1 MSQSETQLCSG
12 HVVKALD
19 FPGNP
24 DHYIVARVLTI
35 QYGIVTAAAVKR
47 VVEGQEITIPRNQ
60 IFKFPEQ
67 GEHFMDGHFPDKR
80 VIILG

>member
-1 MSQSETQLCSG
+1 MNKTETQLCSG

-35 QYGIVTAAAVKR
+35 EHGIVTAAGVKR
-47 VVEGQEITIPRNQ
+47 VCEGSEVSIPRNQ

-67 GEHFMDGHFPDKR
+67 GEHFMDSHFPGR
-80 VIILG
+80 VTILD

>member
-1 MSQSETQLCSG
+1 MNQTETQLCSG

-35 QYGIVTAAAVKR
+35 EHGMVTAAAIKR
-47 VVEGQEITIPRNQ
+47 VCEGSEVAIPHNQ

-67 GEHFMDGHFPDKR
+67 GEHFMDGHFPGR
-80 VIILG
+80 VTILD